1 MTATAP
7 LRVLLEFAR
16 PYRGAIPLL
25 ITLGL
30 LASLAEGVGIGLL
43 IPVLGVMLQADGVGS
58 AGPFARMM
66 QQVGVLLQGD
76 RQVLLLAG
84 LMALLIT
91 LKAVVLFAN
100 ARLGSVV
107 VGSVTRDLR
116 LRLCRSL
123 ATMDFAAF
131 RSFEPGRLMNAVDVQ
146 THRTSEALLYAVGM
160 LTAACFVAVYL
171 SLLILIS
178 WRLTLIVVA
187 LALPVSF
194 FVRWRTGRAHALA
207 EDVLARNSS
216 LTGRIMELLGTMR
229 TIRMFNQEEAE
240 LGRFGQTADDARR
253 ATIRAETVSWT
264 LQPMVELLYLPT
276 FLGVLV
282 YAWHAG
288 IGIPSVLAFL
298 ALLYRMQPQV
308 SRIDNARVNLA
319 AHGPGMVELVRLAGD
334 YPQAATGAGGRT
346 LPGIRQGIEF
356 RNVSFQ
362 YAGADAAAVRNVS
375 FSIPSGAV
383 VAIVGRSGSG
393 KSTLLNLLFR
403 LYEPTEGQVI
413 LDGVALTDYELK
425 SVRGQMAFA
434 GQDADLHAGT
444 IRDNIAYGV
453 SGASMEAVIEAARAA
468 RADEFIARLPEG
480 YDTVV
485 TERGLNL
492 SGGERQRIAL
502 ARALV
507 RRPALL
513 VLDEATNAVDNMTE
527 QAIQDTIESLAG
539 RCTIVVVAH
548 RLSTVRRADLVV
560 VMSGGEVIE
569 AGVPAQ
575 VIDRGGE
582 LSRMYELR

>member
-1 MTATAP
+1 
-7 LRVLLEFAR
+7 
-16 PYRGAIPLL
+16 
-25 ITLGL
+25 
-30 LASLAEGVGIGLL
+30 
-43 IPVLGVMLQADGVGS
+43 
-58 AGPFARMM
+58 
-66 QQVGVLLQGD
+66 
-76 RQVLLLAG
+76 
-84 LMALLIT
+84 
-91 LKAVVLFAN
+91 
-100 ARLGSVV
+100 
-107 VGSVTRDLR
+107 
-116 LRLCRSL
+116 
-123 ATMDFAAF
+123 
-131 RSFEPGRLMNAVDVQ
+131 
-146 THRTSEALLYAVGM
+146 
-160 LTAACFVAVYL
+160 
-171 SLLILIS
+171 
-178 WRLTLIVVA
+178 
-187 LALPVSF
+187 
-194 FVRWRTGRAHALA
+194 
-207 EDVLARNSS
+207 
-216 LTGRIMELLGTMR
+216 
-229 TIRMFNQEEAE
+229 
-240 LGRFGQTADDARR
+240 
-253 ATIRAETVSWT
+253 
-264 LQPMVELLYLPT
+264 MVELLYLPT

-282 YAWHAG
+282 FAWHAG
-288 IGIPSVLAFL
+288 IGIPSVLVFL

-319 AHGPGMVELVRLAGD
+319 AHGPGMVELARLSAN

-346 LPGIRQGIEF
+346 LSGIRHGIEF
-356 RNVSFQ
+356 RGVSFQ
-362 YAGADAAAVRNVS
+362 YAGAQVAAVRNVS

-383 VAIVGRSGSG
+383 VAIVGHSGSG

-403 LYEPTEGQVI
+403 LYEPTEGQLL

-425 SVRGQMAFA
+425 SVRGHMAFA

-453 SGASMEAVIEAARAA
+453 SGASMEAVVGAARAA
-468 RADEFIARLPEG
+468 RAEEFIARLPDG

-492 SGGERQRIAL
+492 SGGQRQRIAL

-507 RRPALL
+507 RQPALL
-513 VLDEATNAVDNMTE
+513 VLDEATNAVDTITE